1 MFPSCEAPEPMFLR
15 KFVVLP
21 DGALDLF
28 ASHLINEDVPITP
41 IEVDP
46 MIMEAIEAGI
56 STPAEL
62 DHYLLC
68 RSNGCNHNLAACF
81 AKRSFP
87 GVKTDA
93 VFNEGKF
100 SGQSTGE
107 CSARGV
113 WLRTQAEAC
122 GVSTTGK
129 WYCSGLA
136 SFPGDPTAW
145 VDSRG
150 DMLRIAEAK
159 NMNMHG
165 YVEHK
170 AHQVDPGDDIDIAD
184 DIIEDEVADILEA
197 NPFAAVE
204 AVREDLRALRT
215 GAVDNNPLLCK
226 DYFSTDIE

>member
-1 MFPSCEAPEPMFLR
+1 MKADAIVYTNHY
-15 KFVVLP
+15 VVLP
-21 DGALDLF
+21 DGKLERVDIQKL
-28 ASHLINEDVPITP
+28 
-41 IEVDP
+41 EVDD
-46 MIMEAIEAGI
+46 GDF
-56 STPAEL
+56 TPLTFPVVSSNLDAQAHYEYMRLNGESHNMAEM
-62 DHYLLC
+62 
-68 RSNGCNHNLAACF
+68 LAT
-81 AKRSFP
+81 RSFP

-107 CSARGV
+107 CTAHGK
-113 WLRTQAEAC
+113 WLRSQAEAA

-150 DMLRIAEAK
+150 DVLRIAEAK
-159 NMNMHG
+159 NMNVHG
-165 YVEHK
+165 YVEHS
-170 AHQVDPGDDIDIAD
+170 AYETDPGDDLDIAD

-204 AVREDLRALRT
+204 AVREELHALRT

-226 DYFSTDIE
+226 DYTSTDIE